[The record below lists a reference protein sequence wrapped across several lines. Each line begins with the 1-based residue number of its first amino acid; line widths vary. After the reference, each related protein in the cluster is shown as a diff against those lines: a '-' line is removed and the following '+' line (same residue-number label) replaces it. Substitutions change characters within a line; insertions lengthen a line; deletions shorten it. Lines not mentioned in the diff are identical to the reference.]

1 MDTNL
6 SSSHPAAA
14 LLYGVLGAASCN
26 LATRLKS
33 LGYDDSLDVCL

>member
-1 MDTNL
+1 MATNL

-33 LGYDDSLDVCL
+33 LGYDDSLDVCP